1 MCGAKGY
8 GFSAVLV
15 INRVW
20 ILTSLVIER
29 VWFLCF
35 SLELNMFLEDA
46 PFQFIITMITRSIKA
61 LNNAFNIG
69 LNWKLIIRQ
78 A

>member
-35 SLELNMFLEDA
+35 SLKLNMFLEDA

-69 LNWKLIIRQ
+69 LN
-78 A
+78 

>member
-35 SLELNMFLEDA
+35 SLELNMFLEDV

-61 LNNAFNIG
+61 LNNAFNI
-69 LNWKLIIRQ
+69 LL
-78 A
+78 

>member
-1 MCGAKGY
+1 MSV
-8 GFSAVLV
+8 FFIQVVLV

-35 SLELNMFLEDA
+35 SLELDMFLEEA
-46 PFQFIITMITRSIKA
+46 TFQFIITAIRPSAKA
-61 LNNAFNIG
+61 LHNAFNIN
-69 LNWKLIIRQ
+69 LTLELIIGQ

>member
-69 LNWKLIIRQ
+69 LN
-78 A
+78 

>member
-1 MCGAKGY
+1 MCGPKGY
-8 GFSAVLV
+8 GFSADWA

-35 SLELNMFLEDA
+35 SLELDVFLQEA
-46 PFQFIITMITRSIKA
+46 AFQFTITAIIPSIKA
-61 LNNAFNIG
+61 LHDAFNIG
-69 LNWKLIIRQ
+69 LN
-78 A
+78 

>member
-8 GFSAVLV
+8 SFSAVLV

-61 LNNAFNIG
+61 LNNAFDIG
-69 LNWKLIIRQ
+69 LN
-78 A
+78 